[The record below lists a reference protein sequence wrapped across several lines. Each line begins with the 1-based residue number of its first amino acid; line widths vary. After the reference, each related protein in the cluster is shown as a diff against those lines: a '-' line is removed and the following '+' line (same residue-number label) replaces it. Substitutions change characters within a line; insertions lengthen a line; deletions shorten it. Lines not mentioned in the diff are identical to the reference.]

1 MATEGPLLLIITIVY
16 LLAALLLHSVSAA
29 TPDSGG
35 NVSSS
40 AHRER
45 AMLRGK
51 LCRTFVA
58 SRMNPYLK
66 VFQVN

>member
-1 MATEGPLLLIITIVY
+1 MATEGPLLLIITTVH
-16 LLAALLLHSVSAA
+16 LLAALFLDSVTAA

-40 AHRER
+40 AQ
-45 AMLRGK
+45 RGK
-51 LCRTFVA
+51 LHHTFVA
-58 SRMNPYLK
+58 SRMNPYHK